1 MHRSWKQDLQP
12 PSTHLWAVRG
22 RVLPEVEAGLVG
34 QPEGLLQQVPG
45 EVLEGQ
51 SQHAVAH
58 LSVLLAAVLA
68 EVDEILDVEVGTNV
82 GKLLAKTESE
92 DLWGL
97 PGKAPGKPAPTSSSF
112 MMRIPTS
119 RCSTWSTSACSAAP
133 SCPAEQRVVSG
144 GAD

>member
-1 MHRSWKQDLQP
+1 MHGSWKQDLQP

-92 DLWGL
+92 DL
-97 PGKAPGKPAPTSSSF
+97 
-112 MMRIPTS
+112 
-119 RCSTWSTSACSAAP
+119 
-133 SCPAEQRVVSG
+133 
-144 GAD
+144 